1 MSKYINLINILDRIR
16 DEAPLEYKRYHP
28 DMTDIE
34 KVNQARAR
42 AFIHLFLKV
51 KFGMIDFLMREN
63 FITDDPEDGGID
75 GYYIDEENKKLYF
88 IQSKFRA
95 NENNFEN
102 KEITFEELLSMD
114 VDRIA
119 KGETN
124 NEEGKRYNSKIQKF
138 IKELQNHSDLPKYE
152 YKVVLLANIKNS
164 IQTKLKKLTGGF
176 TAEVYNYERCYNEL
190 VFPLVSGTYYNISEL
205 KIAINVD
212 SESAG
217 HRIDYYVKTKFYECN
232 VNALYVPTLEIA
244 KIISKYKNSILHFNP
259 RSYLDL
265 ASGSVNAQIAKS
277 ITEISTNEFALFNNG
292 ITMLSDNTNYSDK
305 VGRKNKAEL
314 IVTNPQIIN
323 GGQTAYTLSVIY
335 DDCVKNN
342 KSLDTFNDK
351 EVLLKIITFND
362 ENVDLVSL
370 NGNKLKLIE
379 DISIAT
385 NQQSPVTEA
394 DRRAN
399 DKVQVELQKLIF
411 EEFGLYYERKRGEYG
426 DGLRKG
432 YIDRSKIIDREL
444 FLRMCL
450 SAQNNPG
457 VARRSGQGVLFIK
470 NTFDSILP
478 NSSSFRKF
486 VFAFKV
492 YEKIPQI
499 VGPLIPQIV
508 GSFGNAINYGRY
520 AVTSVVTRNFNNTI
534 KTDSFDEIIKES
546 LETILPQ
553 WSDFES
559 FARNQAHNVNFFRKI
574 FDKATGQQIVETNW
588 NGYYK
593 GSSLAQDLIS
603 YFELEQNA
611 N

>member
-1 MSKYINLINILDRIR
+1 MSKYKNLINILDKIR
-16 DEAPLEYKRYHP
+16 GDAPLEYKRYHP
-28 DMTDIE
+28 AVDDIE
-34 KVNQARAR
+34 KINQARAR

-51 KFGMIDFLMREN
+51 KFGMIDFLVREN
-63 FITDDPEDGGID
+63 FISDDPEDGGID
-75 GYYIDEENKKLYF
+75 GYYIDDENKKLYF

-114 VDRIA
+114 VERIA
-119 KGETN
+119 KGETINEDGKKYN
-124 NEEGKRYNSKIQKF
+124 NKIQKF
-138 IKELQNHSDLPKYE
+138 IRELQDHSDLPKYE
-152 YKVVLLANIKNS
+152 YKVILLANIKNS
-164 IQTKLKKLTGGF
+164 LHPKLKKLTGGF
-176 TAEVYNYERCYNEL
+176 NAEIYNYDKCYNEL
-190 VFPLVSGTYYNISEL
+190 IFPLVSGTYYNISEL
-205 KIAINVD
+205 KITINVD
-212 SESAG
+212 SNSAG

-232 VNALYVPTLEIA
+232 VNALFVPTLEIA

-265 ASGSVNAQIAKS
+265 AAGSVNAQIAKS

-305 VGRKNKAEL
+305 IGRKNRAEL

-335 DDCVKNN
+335 DDCIRNN
-342 KSLDTFNDK
+342 KSLDVFNDK
-351 EVLLKIITFND
+351 EVLLKIITFNE
-362 ENVDLVSL
+362 ENTNLDNL

-426 DGLRKG
+426 DGLRMG

-444 FLRMCL
+444 FLRICQC
-450 SAQNNPG
+450 AQNNPG
-457 VARRSGQGVLFIK
+457 AARRSGQGVLFIK
-470 NTFDSILP
+470 STFDNILP
-478 NSSSFRKF
+478 NSSSYRKF
-486 VFAFKV
+486 VFAYKV

-499 VGPLIPQIV
+499 I

-520 AVTSVVTRNFNNTI
+520 AVTSVVTRNFIDTI
-534 KTDSFDEIIKES
+534 KTDNFDEVIQS
-546 LETILPQ
+546 NLEIVLPK

-559 FARNQAHNVNFFRKI
+559 FARNQVHNANFFRKI
-574 FDKATGQQIVETNW
+574 FDKGTGQQIVETNW

-593 GSSLAQDLIS
+593 GGSLSQDIIS
-603 YFELEQNA
+603 YFELEQN
-611 N
+611 NN

>member
-342 KSLDTFNDK
+342 ESLDTFNDK

-362 ENVDLVSL
+362 ENVDFVSL

-470 NTFDSILP
+470 NTFDGILP

-492 YEKIPQI
+492 YEK
-499 VGPLIPQIV
+499 IPQIV

-534 KTDSFDEIIKES
+534 KTGSFDEIIKEN
-546 LETILPQ
+546 LETILPK

-593 GSSLAQDLIS
+593 GSSLAKDLIS
-603 YFELEQNA
+603 YFELEQNI